1 MEYDYKEIG
10 KVLKKR
16 REELQRPLDEIAENI
31 KISESYLAAIEEG
44 QIDQLPSKVFYNLF
58 VRSYAK
64 ELDVDS
70 EQLLEDSAKPENG
83 LAGGNGI
90 NGAPQDEKEK
100 KGGGKKVFFIILA
113 ILIVAVVAIVIFSG
127 WLDKKPVSNAG
138 STVDSLAGMGID
150 SLSDSLA
157 VDSTEIEIILP
168 DPLNMRMIATDLCWV
183 LIVSDT
189 DTVYNANMESNAIK
203 NFQAYYEFRVSLGNP
218 AGVQVALDGILLR
231 PLSESGGPVRDVLI
245 NRDNMKDYFLFSRED
260 EGESDQADSSS
271 L

>member
-10 KVLKKR
+10 KALKKR

-31 KISESYLAAIEEG
+31 KIAENYLTAIEEG

-64 ELDVDS
+64 ELEIDS
-70 EQLLEDSAKPENG
+70 EKLLEESAKPENG
-83 LAGGNGI
+83 LAAANGV
-90 NGAPQDEKEK
+90 NGAVPEEEEK
-100 KGGGKKVFFIILA
+100 KSGKKVFFIILA
-113 ILIVAVVAIVIFSG
+113 VLIVAAAAIVVFSG
-127 WLDKKPVSNAG
+127 WLDKKPVAG
-138 STVDSLAGMGID
+138 PESMADSLAALGID

-157 VDSTEIEIILP
+157 ADSTEIEIILP
-168 DPLNMRMIATDLCWV
+168 DPLNMRVIATDLCWV

-189 DTVYNANMESNAIK
+189 DTVYNANLEANAVR
-203 NFQAYYEFRVSLGNP
+203 NFQAYYDFHVSLGNP
-218 AGVQVALDGILLR
+218 AGVQIALDGILLR
-231 PLSESGGPVRDVLI
+231 SLSGSGGPVRDVLI
-245 NRDNMKDYFLFSRED
+245 NRDNMKDYFLFPRED